1 MANYYCCVPESAQC
15 TEVPQYVCQMEEETR
30 CTYPKDYK
38 DEYCPPRVSINFMKF
53 EKNQKIP
60 TKILSQLDWLSRKLR
75 VSVNNELN
83 FFFHFSVA

>member
-38 DEYCPPRVSINFMKF
+38 DEYCPPPVSIKFVKF
-53 EKNQKIP
+53 EKNRKKSIKKSKP
-60 TKILSQLDWLSRKLR
+60 TRLAIKQIA
-75 VSVNNELN
+75 SVY
-83 FFFHFSVA
+83 